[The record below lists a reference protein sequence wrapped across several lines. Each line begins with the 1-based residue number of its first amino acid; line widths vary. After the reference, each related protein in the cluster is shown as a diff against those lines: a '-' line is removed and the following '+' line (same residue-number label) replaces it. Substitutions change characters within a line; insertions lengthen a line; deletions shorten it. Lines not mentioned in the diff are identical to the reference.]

1 MKINIIAVV
10 IFLISMPIFSQE
22 EAEKKAKTT
31 FTASV
36 DTYYAAN
43 FNDVP
48 TTITFPRY
56 QDDAFTLGWIS
67 AGILHEAENYGFQAN
82 LAFGPKNDDFFKTGF
97 YSEEESVFNHIRDA
111 FGYFNITDKL
121 TVTAGLMQTYY
132 GYELDDVHLNGNYSN
147 GYIYALSSAG
157 FAGAKLDYAFNDN
170 WNLMVGV
177 FNNVYQ
183 REQTGSD
190 TNKAFTTNLAYS
202 NNVFSAAL
210 TYLNSTEPDGVTLNL
225 FDLVGAVTISEK
237 FTLGYNVHNMFIKG
251 GEPGFDSDIFA
262 AALYPL
268 YTINDKFSIGLRAEI
283 LKDEEGY
290 FSLVNDN
297 DLYNVTATLNYYISE
312 HLKISPEIRLDGA
325 SEDTFEDVDG
335 NFVSDDSFA
344 IIALTYQF

>member
-1 MKINIIAVV
+1 MKIKIIAIV
-10 IFLISMPIFSQE
+10 IFFVSLSSFSQE
-22 EAEKKAKTT
+22 EVEKKAKTT

-43 FNDVP
+43 FNNVP
-48 TTITFPRY
+48 TTITFPKY

-97 YSEEESVFNHIRDA
+97 YSGEESVFNHIRDA

-121 TVTAGLMQTYY
+121 KVTAGLMQTYY
-132 GYELDDVHLNGNYSN
+132 GYELDDVHLNGNYTN

-157 FAGAKLDYAFNDN
+157 FAGVKADYAINN
-170 WNLMVGV
+170 KWNLMVGV

-183 REQTGSD
+183 REQTGGD
-190 TNKAFTTNLAYS
+190 TNKAFTTNLAYADD
-202 NNVFSAAL
+202 VFSAAL

-225 FDLVGAVTISEK
+225 FDLVGAVNISEK
-237 FTLGYNVHNMFIKG
+237 FTLGYNVHNMYVNG
-251 GEPGFDSDIFA
+251 AGFDSNIFA

-268 YTINDKFSIGLRAEI
+268 YTVNDKISLGLRAEI
-283 LKDEEGY
+283 FYEEEGY
-290 FSLVNDN
+290 FAKADN
-297 DLYNVTATLNYYISE
+297 NSLYNVTATLNYYISE
-312 HLKISPEIRLDGA
+312 HLKITPEIRLDGA
-325 SEDTFEDVDG
+325 SKDTFTDVND
-335 NFVSDDSFA
+335 NLVSDDSFA